1 MIIQTPSSLHTNVCP
16 KSEQSRAP
24 DALCAFVRLLAQQAA
39 ADAIER
45 VGTEQSAC
53 VKILPTDTGALNDV

>member
-1 MIIQTPSSLHTNVCP
+1 MTTHTPSSPDMNVCP
-16 KSEQSRAP
+16 KSEQNRAP
-24 DALCAFVRLLAQQAA
+24 DALCALVRLLARHAA

-53 VKILPTDTGALNDV
+53 PKTLPTDTGALNDV

>member
-1 MIIQTPSSLHTNVCP
+1 MTIRTPSSPDMNVCP

-24 DALCAFVRLLAQQAA
+24 DALCALVRLLAQHAA

-45 VGTEQSAC
+45 VGAEQSAC
-53 VKILPTDTGALNDV
+53 RKTFPPTLEL